1 MLGTLNG
8 ALEARGI
15 QMGADD
21 IGASAEGV
29 NEIRDGII
37 MLTRINIHYELRV
50 PEGSREVVDRALSRH
65 QDKCPTARSL
75 TPAVAIAWTA
85 HIEERDTAAPS

>member
-21 IGASAEGV
+21 IRATAEGV

-37 MLTRINIHYELRV
+37 MLTSISIHYELRV
-50 PEGSREVVDRALSRH
+50 PEGSRDIVDRALSRH
-65 QDKCPTARSL
+65 QEKCPTARSL
-75 TPAVAIAWTA
+75 APAVAIAWTA
-85 HIEERDTAAPS
+85 HIQEFDTAAPS

>member
-15 QMGADD
+15 QIGAGD
-21 IGASAEGV
+21 IGATAEGV

-37 MLTRINIHYELRV
+37 MLTRISIHYELRV
-50 PEGSREVVDRALSRH
+50 PEGSRELVDRALSRH

-75 TPAVAIAWTA
+75 APAVAITWTA
-85 HIEERDTAAPS
+85 HIEECDTAAPS

>member
-15 QMGADD
+15 QMGSED
-21 IGASAEGV
+21 IRATAEGT

-37 MLTRINIHYELRV
+37 MLTAINIHYELRV
-50 PEGSREVVDRALSRH
+50 PEGSREIADRALLRH

-75 TPAVAIAWTA
+75 APAVAVTWTA
-85 HIEERDTAAPS
+85 RIEERDTAS